1 MADDDQTERDTV
13 PLPDA
18 ENPAPEV
25 PPAHGHLIDASATG
39 DAGAARPIASPF
51 QIAPPGAA
59 ADADDAD
66 DADVDSIAVTSS
78 RTAGGAVPDD
88 EVDLDVPDRRGPVP
102 ADPRARTVRLSPVG
116 ASGRSK
122 GLIAAAVAGVLV
134 VGGAVA
140 ATVGGGSG
148 KGQDKSAA
156 PTAGLIGQQVSSGDD
171 NGGGYASSAA
181 SGSPWVWQTG
191 QSTAKYPGAT
201 TGSPSAPG
209 APKPTGSSSVPGTP
223 QSSGPGMPQRSS
235 SAPGVPSAPVPPP
248 ASSSAGGPVTP
259 PSGPPPAT
267 VTLVTGPGCPSLPG
281 GGYDAVGSGSG
292 SGWGSNSSGGWGGC
306 KGSMQSMP
314 LSGDAN
320 NAGNRALWSF
330 GSGTAGFASCAVSVY
345 VPWDGKATDTGGTA
359 AEYQVSEGA
368 ADTYVTSF
376 TVNQNTTHGQWVP
389 LGTVNVGG
397 NTVKLRLLDHGVDF
411 PTAWRYG
418 ISAAELQCTA

>member
-18 ENPAPEV
+18 ENPAPVV
-25 PPAHGHLIDASATG
+25 PPAAQGHLIDASATG
-39 DAGAARPIASPF
+39 DTGTARPMASPF
-51 QIAPPGAA
+51 QIAPPGG
-59 ADADDAD
+59 

-78 RTAGGAVPDD
+78 RTEGEPAPDD
-88 EVDLDVPDRRGPVP
+88 DVELEIPDNRSPLP
-102 ADPRARTVRLSPVG
+102 PDPRARTVRLSPVG

-122 GLIAAAVAGVLV
+122 GLIAAAIAGVLV

-148 KGQDKSAA
+148 KSPDKSAA
-156 PTAGLIGQQVSSGDD
+156 PTAGLIGEQVSSSGD
-171 NGGGYASSAA
+171 GGYASSSSSA
-181 SGSPWVWQTG
+181 SPWVWQTG

-201 TGSPSAPG
+201 TGSTSVPG
-209 APKPTGSSSVPGTP
+209 APKPTGGASGPGAT
-223 QSSGPGMPQRSS
+223 QSSGPGMPQRSA
-235 SAPGVPSAPVPPP
+235 SASGVPSAPVPPP
-248 ASSSAGGPVTP
+248 VSSSAGGPVTP

-267 VTLVTGPGCPSLPG
+267 VTLVAGPGCPGLPG

-292 SGWGSNSSGGWGGC
+292 SGWGDNSSGGWGGDGC
-306 KGSMQSMP
+306 GGKMQSMP
-314 LSGDAN
+314 LSGDASN
-320 NAGNRALWSF
+320 KSNRALWSF

-345 VPWDGKATDTGGTA
+345 VPWDGKAVDTGGTA

-389 LGTVNVGG
+389 LGTVNIGG
-397 NTVKLRLLDHGVDF
+397 NTVKLRLLDHGIDF

-418 ISAAELQCTA
+418 ISAAKVQCTA